1 MAEFI
6 ELLAHSSIYHID
18 NQICIKRDVI
28 MLTVEGNYG

>member
-6 ELLAHSSIYHID
+6 EFLAHSSNYHID

>member
-6 ELLAHSSIYHID
+6 EFLAYSSIYHID